1 MLKIS
6 TALIETGKN
15 LQTFANLL
23 TVIIF
28 FKGFVINGL
37 IIYLYSGIYSLITL
51 YLIGFGFIIFGEEFK
66 LLETRD

>member
-28 FKGFVINGL
+28 FKGFLINGL
-37 IIYLYSGIYSLITL
+37 YIYLYSGIYFFITL
-51 YLIGFGFIIFGEEFK
+51 YLVGFGFIIYGEFLKEK
-66 LLETRD
+66 DK